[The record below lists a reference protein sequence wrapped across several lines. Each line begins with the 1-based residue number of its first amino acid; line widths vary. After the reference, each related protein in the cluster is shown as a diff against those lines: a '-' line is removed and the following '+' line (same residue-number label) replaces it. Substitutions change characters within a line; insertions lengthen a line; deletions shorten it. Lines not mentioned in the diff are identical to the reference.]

1 MKDKSEVLQAIKQ
14 FAKGAGA
21 PDAILSNRA
30 KEQVSQEVK
39 YF

>member
-14 FAKGAGA
+14 FAKEVGA
-21 PDAILSNRA
+21 PDTILSNRA
-30 KEQVSQEVK
+30 KEQVSQEAK